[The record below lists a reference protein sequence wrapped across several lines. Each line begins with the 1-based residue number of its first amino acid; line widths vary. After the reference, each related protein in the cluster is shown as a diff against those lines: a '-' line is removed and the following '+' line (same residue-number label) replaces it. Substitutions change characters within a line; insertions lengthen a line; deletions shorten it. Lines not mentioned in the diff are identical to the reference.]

1 MARKPN
7 DEILALFAKSGSS
20 NKQEA
25 LAAQAEIAAAF
36 SEDFKILPQEDTVAV
51 EQGDN
56 KASAL
61 ETPLRKGVLF
71 GDVIGNIF
79 QVEEWGPSQHP
90 EYPLDL
96 LAPGTEGE
104 HIAYTMPMQGRIPER
119 NVESDYIMIHTY
131 QIANSIDFL
140 RRYAREATW
149 NVIVRA
155 LEVMRAGFVK
165 KMNDDAWH
173 VLLSAVVDRNILVFD
188 DDAAAS
194 QFTKRLL
201 SLMKVVMRRNAGGNG
216 ASLGVGRLT
225 DCFMSIEG
233 IEDIRNWGVDQV
245 DDMTRNRIYNSA
257 DNGAPL
263 TNIFGL
269 TLHDMFEF
277 GDGQQYQNFF
287 TSDLSGSLASSD
299 TELVVGLDLSAN
311 DSFVMPVKMDV
322 QVYEDDNLHRGGR
335 QGYYAEAE
343 IGFGALDNRRVIAGS
358 F

>member
-7 DEILALFAKSGSS
+7 DEILALFAQSGSS
-20 NKQEA
+20 NKAEA
-25 LAAQAEIAAAF
+25 LEAQTLIAEAF
-36 SEDFKILPQEDTVAV
+36 SEGFKILPEESTAA
-51 EQGDN
+51 EQDDN
-56 KASAL
+56 KATAL
-61 ETPLRKGVLF
+61 ETPLRKGVLWQS
-71 GDVIGNIF
+71 VIDGIF
-79 QVEEWGPSQHP
+79 ETEEWGAGDHP

-119 NVESDYIMIHTY
+119 NVEASFIMINTY
-131 QIANSIDFL
+131 QVANSIDFL
-140 RRYAREATW
+140 RRFAREASY
-149 NVIVRA
+149 NVLVRA
-155 LEVMRAGFVK
+155 LEVIKAGFIK

-173 VLLSAVVDRNILVFD
+173 VILSAVVDRNILVYD

-216 ASLGVGRLT
+216 QNVGNLT

-233 IEDIRNWGVDQV
+233 IEDIRNWGVDQLDERSRYEV
-245 DDMTRNRIYNSA
+245 YNSA

-263 TNIFGL
+263 TRIFGL
-269 TLHDMFEF
+269 NLHDMFEF

-287 TSDLSGSLASSD
+287 TSDLSGTLASSD
-299 TELVVGLDLSAN
+299 TELVVGLDLNSN
-311 DSFVMPVKMDV
+311 DSFIMPVKQDV
-322 QVYEDDNLHRGGR
+322 QVYADESMHRGGR

-343 IGFGALDNRRVIAGS
+343 IGFGALDNRRVLAGS

>member
-7 DEILALFAKSGSS
+7 DDILALFAKSGSS
-20 NKQEA
+20 NKAEA
-25 LAAQAEIAAAF
+25 LDAQSEIAAAF
-36 SEDFKILPQEDTVAV
+36 SEGFKIIPDEQYTEAQE
-51 EQGDN
+51 DN
-56 KASAL
+56 KAQAL
-61 ETPLRKGVLF
+61 SGPLREGVLWES
-71 GDVIGNIF
+71 VIDGIF
-79 QVEEWGPSQHP
+79 ETEQWGPGDHP

-119 NVESDYIMIHTY
+119 NVEAEFIMISTY
-131 QIANSIDFL
+131 QVANSIDFL
-140 RRYAREATW
+140 RRFARESSW
-149 NVIVRA
+149 NVLVRA

-173 VLLSAVVDRNILVFD
+173 VLLSAVVDRNILVYD

-216 ASLGVGRLT
+216 QNVGSLT

-233 IEDIRNWGVDQV
+233 IEDIRNWGVDQLDERSRYEV
-245 DDMTRNRIYNSA
+245 YNSA
-257 DNGAPL
+257 DNGSPL
-263 TNIFGL
+263 TRIFGL
-269 TLHDMFEF
+269 NLHDMFEF

-287 TSDLSGSLASSD
+287 TSDLSGSLATSD
-299 TELVVGLDLSAN
+299 TELVVGLDLNSN
-311 DSFVMPVKMDV
+311 DSFIMPVKNDV
-322 QVYEDDNLHRGGR
+322 QVYADDNMHRGGR

-343 IGFGALDNRRVIAGS
+343 IGFGVLDNRRVIAGS